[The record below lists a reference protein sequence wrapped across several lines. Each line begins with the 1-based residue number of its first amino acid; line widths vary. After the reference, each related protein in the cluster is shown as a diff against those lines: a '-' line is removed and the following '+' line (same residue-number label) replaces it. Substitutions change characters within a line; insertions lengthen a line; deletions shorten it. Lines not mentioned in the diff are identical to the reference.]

1 MGNQGT
7 SEFQSILDQSIHNQ
21 NDKEEHEVSSDNVK
35 LTQPEVQPVKNQELT
50 IVQQPQRARVCGKS
64 LIGSRSVDPPPI
76 VRLQLEN
83 DKRLITNNLFV
94 LVATLLDAEGKI
106 SDEMFGN
113 LISESQYLYDENL
126 KFDTY
131 FIFPKLCI
139 RKVGKFQLGFRLFCI
154 FGYGNILTN
163 SRQNMT
169 SLIDESPCIASITSQ
184 TFEVYNARK
193 FPGKLDPTSLTKTLS
208 IQTPFLKKR
217 NS

>member
-7 SEFQSILDQSIHNQ
+7 SEFQSILDHNQ

-154 FGYGNILTN
+154 FG
-163 SRQNMT
+163 QNMT